1 MRSIDPLFY
10 DGVIDLQPRVQPVTG
25 PGSKPQTGGPSA
37 VINTPP
43 APAGEPANHDE
54 APAPFLQSQGDQL
67 VINGTMQIP
76 KKKAALIGG
85 GAIGAALLLKYI
97 L

>member
-10 DGVIDLQPRVQPVTG
+10 DGVIDLQPKVQPVTG

-37 VINTPP
+37 VINTASVP
-43 APAGEPANHDE
+43 AEPANHDE
-54 APAPFLQSQGDQL
+54 APAPFLQSRGDQF